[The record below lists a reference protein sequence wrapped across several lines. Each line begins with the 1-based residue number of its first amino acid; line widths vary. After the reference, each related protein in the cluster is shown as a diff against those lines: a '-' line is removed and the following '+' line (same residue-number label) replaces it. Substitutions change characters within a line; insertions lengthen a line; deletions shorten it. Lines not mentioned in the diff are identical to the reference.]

1 MYTYDVQSQNTLAYV
16 CLLPHAQI
24 KTDESVSTTIDL
36 ESLERVLVSIL
47 LERNAEFKRDSYDQI
62 LCALRAFDPEGKGYI
77 DVAQFRFILTS
88 RGENFRIDEVEAML
102 KVAAEEDQ
110 GKIWIEDYAELLS
123 A

>member
-1 MYTYDVQSQNTLAYV
+1 MRTLFEDVQ
-16 CLLPHAQI
+16 I
-24 KTDESVSTTIDL
+24 KGTNESVSTTVDL
-36 ESLERVLVSIL
+36 EALERVLVSIL

-62 LCALRAFDPEGKGYI
+62 LCALQAFDPEGKGYI

-102 KVAAEEDQ
+102 KMAADEDDP
-110 GKIWIEDYAELLS
+110 GRIWIEDYAEMLAFS